1 MSRFIWRFIIL
12 SIANALGLWIVSE
25 VVPGF
30 FIQQDIYDFLYVVL
44 IFTALY
50 IFLRPIL
57 KVVLSPLIL
66 VTLGIGFIFV
76 NVLILYFLDFLTD
89 KISVTGLLPLFYA
102 SLIIGFVNMLF
113 GLFIKRD

>member
-1 MSRFIWRFIIL
+1 MSGFLWRFIIL
-12 SIANALGLWIVSE
+12 IIANALGLWIVSE
-25 VVPGF
+25 MVPGF
-30 FIQQDIYDFLYVVL
+30 FIEQDPYNFLYVVL

-76 NVLILYFLDFLTD
+76 NVLILYLLDFVTD

-102 SLIIGFVNMLF
+102 SLIIGFVNVLF
-113 GLFIKRD
+113 GIFIKKR